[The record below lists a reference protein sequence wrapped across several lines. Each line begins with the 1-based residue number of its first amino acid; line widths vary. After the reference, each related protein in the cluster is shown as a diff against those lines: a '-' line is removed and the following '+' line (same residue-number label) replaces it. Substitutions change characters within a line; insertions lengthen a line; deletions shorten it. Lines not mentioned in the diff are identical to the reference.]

1 MLTQYYQ
8 ETDVTVYWDS
18 SNNWIY
24 IDWRNQPSKQTV
36 LNGCKEIHKLLISK
50 NASCV
55 LNDNRQI
62 TGTWVLASRWVA
74 EEWFPQIIAAGLK
87 KFAWIESRV
96 STLSVVSAKRSADK
110 NPTGIIRLFKDES
123 EAGKWLKE
131 PNMEAFNQSC

>member
-1 MLTQYYQ
+1 MLTQFYQ

-18 SNNWIY
+18 KNNWIHV
-24 IDWRNQPSKQTV
+24 DWRNMPSKQTV
-36 LNGCKEIHKLLISK
+36 LKGCEEIHKLLISK

-87 KFAWIESRV
+87 KFAWIESPV

-110 NPTGIIRLFKDES
+110 NQAGIIRLFKDES
-123 EAGKWLKE
+123 EAEKWLKE
-131 PNMEAFNQSC
+131 PIVKAVNQPY